1 MSALKTL
8 TLAAAVVA
16 VAAAT
21 AAAGP
26 VGTAKARGDYRP
38 FWQTQM
44 SQYSPVHHAHHHAL
58 LTHQSAP
65 MHLATPVH
73 YTHAHHA
80 AYTTT
85 NHWALQKTDAHKIN

>member
-44 SQYSPVHHAHHHAL
+44 SQYAPAHHMHHHHL
-58 LTHQSAP
+58 VTNSSTPIRVVAP
-65 MHLATPVH
+65 IH

-80 AYTTT
+80 AYRTT